1 MKNFEAYEDKI
12 KELKGEIALNKSNE
26 LVSCIG
32 FYCRDCKFSNS
43 GNSEYCPKNMF
54 EWLYEEYKKPKVKIS
69 LATKYFLE
77 SLNNKYK
84 WIAKDEKGT
93 VWCYK
98 FKPEKYTQDNNK
110 RWTVYGK
117 GDIAGFSD
125 VFKKELFD
133 FLSWEDEK
141 PTNIKELL
149 ENCEVIDDE

>member
-1 MKNFEAYEDKI
+1 MALQRTPKAKI
-12 KELKGEIALNKSNE
+12 
-26 LVSCIG
+26 
-32 FYCRDCKFSNS
+32 
-43 GNSEYCPKNMF
+43 P
-54 EWLYEEYKKPKVKIS
+54 

-77 SLNNKYK
+77 SLNDKYK

-110 RWTVYGK
+110 
-117 GDIAGFSD
+117 
-125 VFKKELFD
+125 KELFD

-149 ENCEVIDDE
+149 ENCEVIEDE